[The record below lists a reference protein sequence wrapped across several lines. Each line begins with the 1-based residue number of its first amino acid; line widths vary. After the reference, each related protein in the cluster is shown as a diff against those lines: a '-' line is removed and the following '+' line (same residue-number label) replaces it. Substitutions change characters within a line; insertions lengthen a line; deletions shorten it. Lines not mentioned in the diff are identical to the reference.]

1 MSEAKTVTVLTQD
14 LLNAQVGVL
23 GSMLIDEECVGFVL
37 SRVSERD
44 FVTQQYRSIFRAIR
58 TLFREGLPTD
68 AIAVREKLGG
78 KLGDGWSKLLTG
90 IMDYTPTA
98 ANVDGYVQMLKEKSA
113 LYQLQEL
120 GAALQNAADMNDA
133 RSILDKAMQLQVG
146 RPGIHALT
154 FAKGYEEFFDR
165 HSGETA
171 VEHLDWATLKAV
183 CEGRELPAYEA
194 AAEFTA
200 QTSGE
205 LDNLL
210 SQLGGKPGAVQ
221 TLEKLEQAEKTAED
235 KLAALL
241 EQLRGAPQ
249 DDPAL
254 SAAVVKAANDAENK
268 RRQADA
274 VNKLVDAG
282 LAQNQA
288 EAGALIARAVSAAAE
303 RAEEVQTIL
312 GAWSDAPGDM
322 RKTDANAAL
331 LERVRDSKTLQDIS
345 RYLGRFR
352 EIFAQ
357 GKRNGYAYGRGEKYA
372 LELGNDLSRALTSEL
387 AMLAVP
393 ETLPLFL
400 RKYQHRQIK
409 QYRRREPVYKGAGD
423 IICCLDESGSTAG
436 DLAAWGKAVALT
448 LLEIAQSEGRKFALV
463 HFSGPG
469 RFQTDVFLPGQSSL
483 EEKLHAAETFLGGGT
498 DFQTPLAEAERL
510 MREGG
515 FENADI
521 AFITDGECSLPET
534 CVEMLQKAQSELRFT
549 VTGIL
554 LDEGNAGMDFSL
566 KPFCQNI
573 YRTSELTGDQIVG
586 EIVLDRV

>member
-1 MSEAKTVTVLTQD
+1 MLKPYRTIQDVLASPWAQQPQAERMERTDRVLRSTKLENNIYHDLRAEDTAMDEIERSAGEKLRSFPALSQD
-14 LLNAQVGVL
+14 VFQSFYSLMPRHN
-23 GSMLIDEECVGFVL
+23 DEEAL
-37 SRVSERD
+37 SASARKFNASILEHITQSEE
-44 FVTQQYRSIFRAIR
+44 Y
-58 TLFREGLPTD
+58 PT
-68 AIAVREKLGG
+68 
-78 KLGDGWSKLLTG
+78 
-90 IMDYTPTA
+90 
-98 ANVDGYVQMLKEKSA
+98 LKE
-113 LYQLQEL
+113 
-120 GAALQNAADMNDA
+120 
-133 RSILDKAMQLQVG
+133 
-146 RPGIHALT
+146 
-154 FAKGYEEFFDR
+154 
-165 HSGETA
+165 
-171 VEHLDWATLKAV
+171 V

-194 AAEFTA
+194 AAEFVSA
-200 QTSGE
+200 ASDE
-205 LDNLL
+205 LDELMR
-210 SQLGGKPGAVQ
+210 QLGGKKDALN

-241 EQLRGAPQ
+241 EQLRGTPQ

-254 SAAVVKAANDAENK
+254 SAAVVKAANDAESK

-274 VNKLVDAG
+274 GHKL
-282 LAQNQA
+282 L
-288 EAGALIARAVSAAAE
+288 EAGQCTRFSPLIARAVSAAAE

-331 LERVRDSKTLQDIS
+331 LERVRDSKTLRDIS

-393 ETLPLFL
+393 KTLPLFL

-409 QYRRREPVYKGAGD
+409 QYRGEPVYKGAGD

-436 DLAAWGKAVALT
+436 DLAAWGKAVAMT

-566 KPFCQNI
+566 KTFCQNI
-573 YRTSELTGDQIVG
+573 YRTSELTGDQIVE